1 MLIFVVL
8 ALVLHVVLAN
18 LAIGLS
24 VTIPILKRRGEL
36 ELSKKLMKFYAST
49 YGLAGVFGTAFTV
62 FLLSFYPSF
71 IGFVGNVA
79 FYPFAVSILLI
90 VLHFLSIVLYWYG
103 WDRFDPDT
111 HFYVG
116 ITMAVTALLI
126 PLGFRAVFGF
136 INVPLGLELHPK
148 PHLDFLKALSNPTFL
163 ALYPKS
169 ILASLTLTFT
179 LLSSLR
185 REFAKLAVVTLT
197 LTCLAGIIYAETLTA
212 IPYKFE
218 NAVSSPI
225 FYAKMAVI
233 ALQFLALATII
244 KTGRGSIMATVCA
257 FLGVALGETLNAVSQ
272 YPYAIA
278 DVSVLPKE
286 MLGIVNLSAQ
296 NPLTSGLE
304 AFTWAFLIPLLI
316 ASSILIYLIS
326 EPFRS
331 SRTRS

>member
-1 MLIFVVL
+1 MLTFVLIALILHIVL
-8 ALVLHVVLAN
+8 VN

-24 VTIPILKRRGEL
+24 VTIPILKRRGEG
-36 ELSKKLMKFYAST
+36 ELSKSLMRFYAST

-62 FLLSFYPSF
+62 FLLAFYPSL
-71 IGFVGNVA
+71 IGFVGNIA
-79 FYPFAVSILLI
+79 FVPFAISILLI

-103 WDRFDPDT
+103 WDKFTPET

-116 ITMAVTALLI
+116 MTMAVTAVLI

-136 INVPLGLELHPK
+136 LNTPLGLELQPK
-148 PHLDFLKALSNPTFL
+148 PHLDVLKALTNPTFL

-179 LLSSLR
+179 VLSNLR
-185 REFAKLAVVTLT
+185 REFAKLAMVTLA
-197 LTCLAGIIYAETLTA
+197 LTCVAGIVYAETLTA

-218 NAVSSPI
+218 NAVGSPL
-225 FYAKMAVI
+225 FYAKMVVV
-233 ALQFLALATII
+233 ALQFLALATFVR
-244 KTGRGSIMATVCA
+244 TGRGSILATVCA
-257 FLGVALGETLNAVSQ
+257 FMGVALGELLNAVSQ

-278 DVSVLPKE
+278 DVSALPKE

-331 SRTRS
+331 SRTKS